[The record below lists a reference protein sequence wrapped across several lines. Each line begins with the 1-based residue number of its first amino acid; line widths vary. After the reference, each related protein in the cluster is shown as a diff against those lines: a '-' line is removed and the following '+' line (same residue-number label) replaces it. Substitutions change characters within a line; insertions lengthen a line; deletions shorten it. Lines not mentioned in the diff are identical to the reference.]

1 MDRHRITI
9 AIDGH
14 ASAGKSTMARAL
26 AAELGCVYVDTG
38 AMYRAAALFA
48 MRERA
53 IGPEGLDAE
62 QLVQALD
69 RLFIQFKYN
78 PSTGRQETYLSGINV
93 EKEIRSAEVSRWV
106 SPVAT
111 VPALRKKLVHLQR
124 RMAAMGGVVMDG
136 RDIGTVVLPQA
147 DLKFFVTASPE
158 VRAQRRL
165 AELRAAGRDDTFESI
180 LANVL
185 ERDRIDST
193 REVAP
198 LVQAPDAIVLDN
210 SHLTLDEQFEFL
222 LSHARRITHPA

>member
-198 LVQAPDAIVLDN
+198 LVQAPA
-210 SHLTLDEQFEFL
+210 T
-222 LSHARRITHPA
+222 

>member
-1 MDRHRITI
+1 
-9 AIDGH
+9 
-14 ASAGKSTMARAL
+14 MARAL
-26 AAELGCVYVDTG
+26 ATELGCVYVDTG

-62 QLVQALD
+62 KLVAALD

-78 PSTGRQETYLSGINV
+78 SRTGRQETYLSGMNV

-111 VPALRKKLVHLQR
+111 VPALRAKLVHLQR
-124 RMAAMGGVVMDG
+124 RMASMGGVVMDG
-136 RDIGTVVLPQA
+136 RDIGTVVLPKA

-165 AELRAAGRDDTFESI
+165 DELRAAGRDDTFESI
-180 LANVL
+180 LANVV

-193 REVAP
+193 RDVAP

-222 LSHARRITHPA
+222 LAHARRLTHPT

>member
-26 AAELGCVYVDTG
+26 AAELGCVYVDPG